1 MVTPLDPQ
9 TLVRDHGP
17 MLSRLA
23 RQFFR
28 NGEEA
33 SDALQEAWI
42 EVLKALPQFRGES
55 SPRTWVY
62 RVAWRRMLAHRNQER
77 RETLGQLRHRY
88 DLSRVHQPPA
98 ESGETRLWIESICQ
112 NCMTGVLHCLT
123 ADQRLAFLFRQI
135 AKFEMAEVAL
145 ILETTEANVRQLV
158 HRARRIL
165 GRFLS
170 EDCAHS
176 GPEAHCRWGADDGVR
191 QTGLHAAFERLGS
204 FSSQVAAY
212 RAADGIFPGK
222 NEWERYLQT
231 GELSQR
237 PVPSP

>member
-1 MVTPLDPQ
+1 
-9 TLVRDHGP
+9 

-28 NGEEA
+28 NREEA

-42 EVLKALPQFRGES
+42 EVLRSLPQFRGDS

-62 RVAWRRMLAHRNQER
+62 RVAWRKMLAHRNQER
-77 RETLGQLRHRY
+77 QETLRQLRHRY
-88 DLSRVHQPPA
+88 DLTRVHRPPTDT
-98 ESGETRLWIESICQ
+98 GETRLWIESVCQ
-112 NCMTGVLHCLT
+112 NCMAGVLHCLT
-123 ADQRLAFLFRQI
+123 ADQRLAYLFRQI
-135 AKFEMAEVAL
+135 ARFEIGEVAL

-165 GRFLS
+165 GKFVS
-170 EDCAHS
+170 EDCAYS
-176 GPEAHCRWGADDGVR
+176 GPEARCRWGADEWVR
-191 QTGLHAAFERLGS
+191 NTGLHAAFARLGS
-204 FSSQVAAY
+204 FASQAAAY
-212 RAADGIFPGK
+212 RAADGLFPGK

-237 PVPSP
+237 PPTTP